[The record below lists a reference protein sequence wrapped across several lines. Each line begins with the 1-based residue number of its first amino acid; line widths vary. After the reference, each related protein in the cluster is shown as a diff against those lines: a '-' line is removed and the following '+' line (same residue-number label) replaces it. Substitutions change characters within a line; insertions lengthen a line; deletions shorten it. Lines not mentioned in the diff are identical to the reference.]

1 MSYACHLCQARF
13 DQPHP
18 LKVHLLLGCRPYC
31 ARAFWRRVLLAAA
44 PQPAVAPT
52 PAAAPPPPPGVSPA
66 ELEALATAWGRVPA
80 GHLCL
85 YCGKVYSRRYGLKIH
100 IRTHTGY
107 KPLRCR
113 HCARRF
119 GDPSNLN
126 KHVRLHAAA
135 RSPAPTPAPHAC
147 ARCGAGCARRR
158 DLLRH
163 RRAKHPATPAP
174 AP

>member
-1 MSYACHLCQARF
+1 MCHLCQARF
-13 DQPHP
+13 EQPHP
-18 LKVHLLLGCRPYC
+18 LKLHLLLGCRPYC
-31 ARAFWRRVLLAAA
+31 ARAFWRRVLLAANPPPAGA
-44 PQPAVAPT
+44 PPAG
-52 PAAAPPPPPGVSPA
+52 PPPPSVSPA
-66 ELEALATAWGRVPA
+66 DLEALATAWGRVPA

-126 KHVRLHAAA
+126 KHVRLHAAQ
-135 RSPAPTPAPHAC
+135 P
-147 ARCGAGCARRR
+147 
-158 DLLRH
+158 
-163 RRAKHPATPAP
+163 
-174 AP
+174 